1 MDTRSF
7 ILPPYKAIQK
17 YLAYTFETSP
27 PKNQS
32 ENKKK
37 SSCKTGAFSWKKPDY
52 FNLVSL

>member
-7 ILPPYKAIQK
+7 ILSIPKQSKNILHTHLKQA
-17 YLAYTFETSP
+17 

-37 SSCKTGAFSWKKPDY
+37 SSCKTGAFSWKKLDY

>member
-7 ILPPYKAIQK
+7 IL
-17 YLAYTFETSP
+17 LL
-27 PKNQS
+27 PKQS
-32 ENKKK
+32 KNILHTHLKQAPQLGNKKK

>member
-7 ILPPYKAIQK
+7 ILSLPKQYKNILHTHLKQAPQ
-17 YLAYTFETSP
+17 
-27 PKNQS
+27 KNQS

-37 SSCKTGAFSWKKPDY
+37 SSCKTGAFSWKKLDY

>member
-7 ILPPYKAIQK
+7 ILPLIKAIQK

-27 PKNQS
+27 KNQS
-32 ENKKK
+32 GNKKK

>member
-7 ILPPYKAIQK
+7 ILPITKQSKNILHTHLKQAP
-17 YLAYTFETSP
+17 
-27 PKNQS
+27 NQS
-32 ENKKK
+32 GNKKK

>member
-7 ILPPYKAIQK
+7 ILPLTKQ
-17 YLAYTFETSP
+17 S
-27 PKNQS
+27 KNILHTHLKQATQTNH
-32 ENKKK
+32 EKKK

>member
-7 ILPPYKAIQK
+7 ILPLTKQSNHILHTRLKQNTP
-17 YLAYTFETSP
+17 
-27 PKNQS
+27 NQL
-32 ENKKK
+32 EKKK

>member
-7 ILPPYKAIQK
+7 ILPLIKQSKNILHTHLKQA
-17 YLAYTFETSP
+17 

-37 SSCKTGAFSWKKPDY
+37 SSCKTGAFSWKKLDY